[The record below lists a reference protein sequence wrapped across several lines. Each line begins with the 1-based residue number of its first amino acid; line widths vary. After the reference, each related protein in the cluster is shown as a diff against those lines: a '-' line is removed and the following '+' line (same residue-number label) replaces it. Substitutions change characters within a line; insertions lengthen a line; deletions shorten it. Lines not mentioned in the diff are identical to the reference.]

1 MTRLEEA
8 WALRIPTQAR
18 RLSDR
23 CQPLDMR
30 PTCGHG
36 WREVSPEHSR
46 LKDFAAPRKNQAVS
60 VFRRTLSQTGA
71 FAFLDGMT
79 QAMCSALSRP
89 GIQFLEPDDARR
101 SYYPHQSSRPQ
112 HAAIRRHF
120 APRRHQYR
128 PFHFLPYLSRLTN
141 SPAPSPP

>member
-1 MTRLEEA
+1 MTRLAEA
-8 WALRIPTQAR
+8 CALRLPTQAR

-30 PTCGHG
+30 PACGRG

-79 QAMCSALSRP
+79 QAMCRALSRP
-89 GIQFLEPDDARR
+89 GIQFLEPADARR
-101 SYYPHQSSRPQ
+101 SSYPQKSSGLQ
-112 HAAIRRHF
+112 HSAIRRHLS
-120 APRRHQYR
+120 PLRHQ
-128 PFHFLPYLSRLTN
+128 
-141 SPAPSPP
+141 